1 MKGFQCNSSSEMDKF
16 FCDLEV
22 VLEQYNHDVTALDDY
37 EVASQFVHKQGS
49 ALPLDTFY
57 ISYIL
62 YLCCDALTRFAKR
75 WRSTSSVPSSHH
87 ISSNRRPRWSQWSTS
102 MAHLSWWSKVSWW
115 SWRSC
120 WSWWWWWPWSWRWSP
135 STTSMCST
143 DLMLAQSH
151 HPSQSGRKVLN
162 MTRII
167 SRKKDG
173 HTACGKVP
181 LEVKKIDSIQS

>member
-62 YLCCDALTRFAKR
+62 YRCCDALTRFAKR
-75 WRSTSSVPSSHH
+75 WRSTSSAPSSHH

-115 SWRSC
+115 SF

-151 HPSQSGRKVLN
+151 HPSQSGRKVLKELFLE
-162 MTRII
+162 
-167 SRKKDG
+167 KKMDTQ
-173 HTACGKVP
+173 HVEKNHLKWKRLIA
-181 LEVKKIDSIQS
+181 